1 MRSYEKSPASTGESL
16 GKSTTNNIPQVSP
29 NIKNP
34 LKRLRIEKNLS
45 PSQIIDKVQEQYPRF
60 DISLYARCE
69 VTELYG
75 IELCGDAM
83 QTLTETFAPEP
94 LNTPKGDGHLL
105 PCRVSC
111 RLSAEEHAKLCEVM
125 KAKGY
130 DTMQAFIGVL
140 LRGVVK
146 RFYKAEEKGEGK

>member
-1 MRSYEKSPASTGESL
+1 MNTKKAPAVTEAKEEKTIPNVSEISPL
-16 GKSTTNNIPQVSP
+16 V
-29 NIKNP
+29 KNP
-34 LKRLRIEKNLS
+34 LKRLRLESGAS
-45 PSQIIDKVQEQYPRF
+45 PSTIIEAVQVNYPRF
-60 DISLYARCE
+60 DMHLYARCE
-69 VTELYG
+69 RTSEYG
-75 IELCGDAM
+75 VELCPDAF
-83 QTLTETFAPEP
+83 LLAENAVCPEM
-94 LNTPKGDGHLL
+94 PKKGAKNDGHLL

-111 RLSAEEHAKLCEVM
+111 RLSAEEHARLYEVM